1 MDKDS
6 PATFDDALSAPLG
19 QRKAHT
25 KLMLPRFVPLA
36 VAALLGGGLA
46 VFAGWISLV
55 DDPLGGEPVA
65 VVSVRADPSGDAAG
79 RSGQP
84 QRPDAKREPS
94 REGAA
99 QPVPQ
104 GAQTITIIDGSS
116 GARQQVVI
124 PGPGQPARPAE
135 PAKPPAAAQ
144 ESPRPAAG
152 TPPRPAPNP
161 AGPAKPAQAAAEPA
175 RPRMLDERLI
185 EKSRHG
191 LLPQISADGSRPATV
206 YAHPQAA
213 ALAETEGPKIAI
225 VIGKLGVSAQ
235 TTGAALSTLPAT
247 VTLAFNPHGSDLA
260 QFIGRARSEGR
271 EVLLQIPMEPF
282 DYPDNDPGPQTLLT
296 SLPLDQ
302 NIDRLHWSMARTTGY
317 LGLTNY
323 MGARLATHDA
333 AMTAIMLETGK
344 RGLAYFEDGSLHS
357 AAGKLA
363 ASRNI
368 PFARADVVLDATPG
382 ASEIDAAL
390 ARLEA
395 LARERGSAIGSAS
408 ALPVSIERIAQW
420 AKEASARGITLVPIS
435 AVMTKPPSS

>member
-19 QRKAHT
+19 QRKAPA
-25 KLMLPRFVPLA
+25 KLMLPRFVPLT
-36 VAALLGGGLA
+36 VAFLLGGGLA
-46 VFAGWISLV
+46 IFAGWVSLV

-65 VVSVRADPSGDAAG
+65 VVSVRAEPPDEAAG
-79 RSGQP
+79 RGGQP
-84 QRPDAKREPS
+84 QRQDAR
-94 REGAA
+94 REGARESAA

-116 GARQQVVI
+116 GARQQVIV
-124 PGPGQPARPAE
+124 PGPGQPARPVE
-135 PAKPPAAAQ
+135 PASPPAAAP
-144 ESPRPAAG
+144 EPRPA
-152 TPPRPAPNP
+152 RSP
-161 AGPAKPAQAAAEPA
+161 AGPSAPAQTVAAEPA

-191 LLPQISADGSRPATV
+191 LLPQISPDGVRPATA

-213 ALAETEGPKIAI
+213 TLAATEGPKIAI
-225 VIGKLGVSAQ
+225 VVGKLGISAQ
-235 TTGAALSTLPAT
+235 TTGAALATLPAT

-333 AMTAIMLETGK
+333 AMTAVMLETGK

-368 PFARADVVLDATPG
+368 PFARADIVLDATPG
-382 ASEIDAAL
+382 ASDIDAAL